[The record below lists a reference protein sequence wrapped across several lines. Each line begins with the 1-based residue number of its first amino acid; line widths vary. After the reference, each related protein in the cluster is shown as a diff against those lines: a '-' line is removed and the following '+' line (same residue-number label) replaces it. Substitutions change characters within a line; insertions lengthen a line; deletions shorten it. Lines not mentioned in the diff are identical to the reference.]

1 MGRRIASDGSIVGDD
16 AADAGGHA
24 WYFIVPFV
32 AALVFG
38 VQGLVVAGVASAVLF
53 SRRRSPAASTT
64 RRSAA
69 ASSAPSADRVHGMAD
84 LPKEAAG
91 G

>member
-24 WYFIVPFV
+24 WYFILPFV

-38 VQGLVVAGVASAVLF
+38 VQGLVVAGVASAVLY
-53 SRRRSPAASTT
+53 SR